1 MDCTFASFDEDLGRY
16 KCSVSGDEC
25 VYFIPNS
32 KSCAKDYGEGPDVT
46 NLKNESEEK

>member
-1 MDCTFASFDEDLGRY
+1 MGCKCSSYDEDLGRY

-32 KSCAKDYGEGPDVT
+32 KSCAEEFGEGPDVK
-46 NLKNESEEK
+46 NLNNESEEK